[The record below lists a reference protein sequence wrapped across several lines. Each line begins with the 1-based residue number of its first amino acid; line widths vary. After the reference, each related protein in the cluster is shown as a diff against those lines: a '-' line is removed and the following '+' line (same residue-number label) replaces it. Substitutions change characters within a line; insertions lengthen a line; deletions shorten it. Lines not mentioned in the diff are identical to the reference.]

1 MSEKKL
7 KMHFPLDKNAIDVYN
22 LFYNSV
28 KRINIFFEMY
38 LNTKKINLN
47 EFCETLIIKSD
58 CRRNLVDT
66 HWYPLN
72 LSLKNEPC

>member
-38 LNTKKINLN
+38 SNTKKLN
-47 EFCETLIIKSD
+47 FCKTLIIKSD